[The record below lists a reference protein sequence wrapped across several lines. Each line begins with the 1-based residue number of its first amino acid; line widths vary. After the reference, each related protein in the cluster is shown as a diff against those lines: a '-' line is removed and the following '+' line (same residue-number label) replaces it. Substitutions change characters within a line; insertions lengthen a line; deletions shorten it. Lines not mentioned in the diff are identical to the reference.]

1 MRKDGSR
8 VFIDGIET
16 ALHDE
21 DGRIRGYLKIGQD
34 VTARRRAEQAL
45 AASEERFRQF
55 AEASSDTLWIANAN
69 TGQLEYLSPA
79 FESIWGEERE
89 AVLADVGKWLEL
101 VHPDDRAR
109 ALEGMP
115 KLLRGEPHVGEYRVV
130 RSDGEV
136 RTVLDSGFPIRD
148 ETGRVVR
155 AAGVAQDITARRRA
169 EEHQRTLLAE
179 LQHRVRNTLAVV
191 RSIARRTADS
201 SSDVEEMS
209 SHFQGRLD
217 AFSRV
222 QAIVTRDPEAGIDLA
237 AMIEDELLAH
247 AAREGEALKIDGP
260 EIYLKPRPAESMSL
274 AIHELATNAVKYG
287 ALSSGRGRID
297 VRWERVKPDGKE
309 LLRLVWEENG
319 VDMPPHPPERQGFG
333 LELLRRTLPYDL
345 RADTSVEFR
354 PEGVRFTMSMPLGV
368 DVLAE

>member
-1 MRKDGSR
+1 
-8 VFIDGIET
+8 
-16 ALHDE
+16 
-21 DGRIRGYLKIGQD
+21 
-34 VTARRRAEQAL
+34 
-45 AASEERFRQF
+45 
-55 AEASSDTLWIANAN
+55 
-69 TGQLEYLSPA
+69 
-79 FESIWGEERE
+79 
-89 AVLADVGKWLEL
+89 
-101 VHPDDRAR
+101 
-109 ALEGMP
+109 
-115 KLLRGEPHVGEYRVV
+115 VV
-130 RSDGEV
+130 RSDGEI

-148 ETGRVVR
+148 ETGRIVR

-247 AAREGEALKIDGP
+247 AAREGEALKIEGP

-345 RADTSVEFR
+345 RAETAVEFR